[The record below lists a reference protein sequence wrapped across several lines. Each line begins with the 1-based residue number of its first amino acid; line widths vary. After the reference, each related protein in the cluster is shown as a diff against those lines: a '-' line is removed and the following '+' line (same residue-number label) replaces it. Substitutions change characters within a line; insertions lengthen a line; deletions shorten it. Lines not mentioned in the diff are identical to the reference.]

1 MFTLL
6 YFSKSQTYPTLIIYI
21 LATFEDLDSSKGKKK
36 MDPTR
41 EQAKYIFGDSW
52 GYSFR
57 AEIKQAV
64 LLIFPIHNLINCQL
78 CIIYKF
84 QEKT

>member
-41 EQAKYIFGDSW
+41 EQAKYIFEDSW

-57 AEIKQAV
+57 AEIKTSSAV
-64 LLIFPIHNLINCQL
+64 NFP
-78 CIIYKF
+78 YS
-84 QEKT
+84 